1 MKKTYILNL
10 ALFIAVLIFAMIMS
24 GCIKCFFD
32 IPSLLLIVL
41 STLFMLTAS
50 FSPAEIGKYFKLGF
64 KQDAA
69 DRAELEKGIIF
80 FKAMQ
85 KYLFIAGC
93 IGFFIGLIT
102 MLALLDDPERI
113 GAGMALALITFL
125 YGLFFNMA
133 VAIPFRTGLE
143 KKLKE
148 II

>member
-1 MKKTYILNL
+1 MDGDVITSYSIHY
-10 ALFIAVLIFAMIMS
+10 
-24 GCIKCFFD
+24 
-32 IPSLLLIVL
+32 
-41 STLFMLTAS
+41 T
-50 FSPAEIGKYFKLGF
+50 KLY
-64 KQDAA
+64 D
-69 DRAELEKGIIF
+69 
-80 FKAMQ
+80 
-85 KYLFIAGC
+85 
-93 IGFFIGLIT
+93 FIGLIT